1 VLMYARNVTQ
11 PSSSSCKYKYCNHLG
26 MLSHDGSNELFTGG
40 TQTENTNGARFSF
53 PTQVEE

>member
-1 VLMYARNVTQ
+1 MYARNVTQ
-11 PSSSSCKYKYCNHLG
+11 PSSSSCKYKYYNHLG

-40 TQTENTNGARFSF
+40 TQNENANGARFSF